1 MHLQGEASGEIP
13 EGMLRTEEA
22 DEFEA
27 ALEEAW
33 AEAPPLEAPPPLE
46 PPPPLEL
53 LPLEPPPL
61 ELLPLEPPILN
72 ETEGA
77 GTPGPQR
84 LEYSEHS
91 APSVCEVEEDSQ
103 YSGSESDDK
112 DPSEQDLYDRFDEL
126 WPTECGAKET
136 LEAFSG
142 PYIQSMVNAL
152 ENIAET
158 CRNPPYEPYEPPKP
172 QGIVLARPKRV
183 PTPPVDDDEPVEEL
197 PLPPPPVVSYR
208 KKCNVP
214 LAVQAQERERERIR
228 QGQIRAFGKPW
239 SPPKKPEDSA
249 GL

>member
-1 MHLQGEASGEIP
+1 
-13 EGMLRTEEA
+13 MLRTEEA

-33 AEAPPLEAPPPLE
+33 AEPPPLLEPPPLE
-46 PPPPLEL
+46 PPLLEPPL
-53 LPLEPPPL
+53 LEPPPL
-61 ELLPLEPPILN
+61 EPPFLN

-77 GTPGPQR
+77 GTPDPISYGLTYPGPQR

-103 YSGSESDDK
+103 YSGTESDDK

-183 PTPPVDDDEPVEEL
+183 PTPPVDDEEPMEEL

-239 SPPKKPEDSA
+239 SPPKKPEDSDS
-249 GL
+249 L